1 MSFFNSMNKFFRYL
15 PVFLLFPFGTALA
28 QTGLSVSPPRTYVTS
43 AAGQSSV
50 NKILVTNTS
59 KDVSLNLTV
68 SLSDWQYDEQGNN
81 VVADA
86 GTLANSATPWITIKP
101 QSYFTLAPGETHEL
115 EVTVMAPAQKDSVD
129 VHTSLLFITQTN
141 PVDSFEQGAL
151 VKVSL
156 RSGVKIYHR
165 YNSSANASIEFNN
178 YLLDKK
184 SGSLQLAL
192 ENTGNIWTDGTVI
205 TELVNVNDGT
215 KYELE
220 DQIIYTLP
228 GDKRNVRVPLPAGL
242 KPGKYT
248 ASSTL
253 SYGDDDTIK
262 MAELAFVYE

>member
-1 MSFFNSMNKFFRYL
+1 MSFFNYMKNLQYL
-15 PVFLLFPFGTALA
+15 FFLLLVPFATVQG

-43 AAGQSSV
+43 VAGESTV
-50 NKILVTNTS
+50 NRILVTNTS
-59 KDVSLNLTV
+59 KSTSLNLTV
-68 SLSDWQYDEQGNN
+68 SLSDWQYEESGNN
-81 VVADA
+81 IMADP
-86 GTLANSATPWITIKP
+86 GTLPNSAASWITVKP
-101 QSYFTLAPGETHEL
+101 QSYFTLPPGETHEL
-115 EVTVMAPAQKDSVD
+115 EVTLTAPAQTDSEE
-129 VHTSLLFITQTN
+129 VHTALLFITQTN

-165 YNSSANASIEFNN
+165 YNTPANPSIEFND
-178 YLLDKK
+178 YRFEKKARHLDL
-184 SGSLQLAL
+184 SLQ
-192 ENTGNIWTDGTVI
+192 NTGNTWTDGTVI

-215 KYELE
+215 KYELA

-228 GDKRNVRVPLPAGL
+228 GDRRNVTVPLPANL

>member
-15 PVFLLFPFGTALA
+15 PVFLFFPFATALA

-156 RSGVKIYHR
+156 RSGIKLYHR
-165 YNSSANASIEFNN
+165 YNTPANPSIEFTDYRFNKETKN
-178 YLLDKK
+178 LE
-184 SGSLQLAL
+184 LAL
-192 ENTGNIWTDGTVI
+192 ENNGNIWTDGTVI
-205 TELVNVNDGT
+205 TELVNLNTGT
-215 KYELE
+215 KHKLE

-228 GDKRNVRVPLPAGL
+228 ADKRKVTVALPKGL

-248 ASSTL
+248 ASSVI

-262 MAELAFVYE
+262 MAELGFVYE

>member
-1 MSFFNSMNKFFRYL
+1 MNKFFRYL

-86 GTLANSATPWITIKP
+86 GTLVNSATPWITIKP

-215 KYELE
+215 KYALE

-228 GDKRNVRVPLPAGL
+228 GDRRNVSVPLPAGL

-262 MAELAFVYE
+262 IAELAFVYE